1 MSLCIQLD
9 LHKRNVLIVGGGEV
23 AYRKACQFIKEG
35 AHLTVISP
43 EFRDEFSNMDAVLIK
58 RRYRRHDCKAFF
70 YVYAAS
76 DDKEVNAFAVRDANE
91 NNILCGC
98 AMAAVKGSA
107 SSMVSFDEGGILCAV
122 STCGQY
128 PLLNACLKDDI
139 QEFLHMRYGGK
150 VRLLSRLR
158 AHTAALPYA
167 KEKKNRLLKAL
178 TYLNRGDL
186 LFLSQAVSI
195 GKAMILAFHGVSDSQ
210 QVHRLYERCE
220 RFAHD
225 DPHRAY
231 GFCFLSEKICD
242 DLHGK
247 VMTANQMLSFLKEL
261 QISDITVCPML
272 LEEGR
277 YYQTIAALCAKEH
290 IACKKPLLSDEKS
303 VHRILEFYVHT
314 YQRDDQL
321 LFVTHDTFS
330 LEAMLRLKK
339 LACRFSDVSVCPCSQ
354 IPDLKKD
361 IPVTILPFV
370 MLMGHHA
377 SCDILYG
384 TESIQQKLHRRG
396 YKTTIVETAV
406 FDQKIVQQLYEAMCK
421 EEAIN

>member
-158 AHTAALPYA
+158 AHTAALPYT

-231 GFCFLSEKICD
+231 GFCFLS
-242 DLHGK
+242 
-247 VMTANQMLSFLKEL
+247 
-261 QISDITVCPML
+261 
-272 LEEGR
+272 
-277 YYQTIAALCAKEH
+277 
-290 IACKKPLLSDEKS
+290 
-303 VHRILEFYVHT
+303 
-314 YQRDDQL
+314 
-321 LFVTHDTFS
+321 
-330 LEAMLRLKK
+330 
-339 LACRFSDVSVCPCSQ
+339 
-354 IPDLKKD
+354 
-361 IPVTILPFV
+361 
-370 MLMGHHA
+370 
-377 SCDILYG
+377 
-384 TESIQQKLHRRG
+384 
-396 YKTTIVETAV
+396 
-406 FDQKIVQQLYEAMCK
+406 
-421 EEAIN
+421 

>member
-1 MSLCIQLD
+1 
-9 LHKRNVLIVGGGEV
+9 
-23 AYRKACQFIKEG
+23 
-35 AHLTVISP
+35 
-43 EFRDEFSNMDAVLIK
+43 
-58 RRYRRHDCKAFF
+58 
-70 YVYAAS
+70 
-76 DDKEVNAFAVRDANE
+76 
-91 NNILCGC
+91 
-98 AMAAVKGSA
+98 
-107 SSMVSFDEGGILCAV
+107 MVSFDEGGILCAV
-122 STCGQY
+122 STNGQY

-178 TYLNRGDL
+178 VCLSCEDL
-186 LFLSQAVSI
+186 SFLLQAASI

-242 DLHGK
+242 DLHGE

-290 IACKKPLLSDEKS
+290 IAC
-303 VHRILEFYVHT
+303 I
-314 YQRDDQL
+314 
-321 LFVTHDTFS
+321 
-330 LEAMLRLKK
+330 
-339 LACRFSDVSVCPCSQ
+339 
-354 IPDLKKD
+354 
-361 IPVTILPFV
+361 
-370 MLMGHHA
+370 
-377 SCDILYG
+377 
-384 TESIQQKLHRRG
+384 
-396 YKTTIVETAV
+396 
-406 FDQKIVQQLYEAMCK
+406 
-421 EEAIN
+421 